1 METYYDEENHAYF
14 VDGVQKPSVTDIASP
29 ISFERFDALQKA
41 LLERAKQRGSRCH
54 EIVEEYLITDD
65 IDWESVESDYQ
76 PYIEQ
81 FVLWR
86 RTYRPKVLY
95 TEKRLFGD
103 EFCGT
108 CDLLCVIDGKVTL
121 VDYKFTAT
129 ADKKS
134 LAVQLEGYKRLLAL
148 YGIAVDECCY
158 LHIKKDGFVFKPIE
172 TDGEWFDLLL
182 KHNKKMKEKRK

>member
-1 METYYDEENHAYF
+1 MLYYYDEERHEYF
-14 VDGVQKPSVTDIASP
+14 VDGIQKPSVTDIASP
-29 ISFERFDALQKA
+29 ISFERLDALQKA
-41 LLERAKQRGSRCH
+41 LVERARLRASRCH
-54 EIVEEYLITDD
+54 EIVEEYLITDE
-65 IDWESVESDYQ
+65 IDWESVESDYR

-86 RTYRPKVLY
+86 RTYRPKVLF
-95 TEKRLFGD
+95 TEKRLFSD

-108 CDLLCVIDGKVTL
+108 CDLLCVIDGKVVL

-134 LAVQLEGYKRLLAL
+134 LAVQLEGYKRLLAK
-148 YGIAVDECCY
+148 YGINVDECYY

-172 TDGEWFDLLL
+172 TDSEWFDLLL
-182 KHNKKMKEKRK
+182 RHNKKMKEKRK